1 MEIGDK
7 IKSLR
12 ISKRMT
18 QAELAGD
25 QITRNMLSLVE
36 NGSALPSLPTIMYLS
51 ERLGV
56 PAGMFLARESEEPVY
71 RKMSD
76 MPRIKNAF
84 ESKEYRLCCDMCEN
98 LLGYEKDDE
107 ISFILARCHF
117 EIGKEEFNSGRL
129 HNTCR
134 EFDRACEYCNDTIY
148 DNGEIASAVAVYFE
162 YMLRLSPT
170 LTSDYGYEEYKG
182 NVTCLDEFCK
192 YANALKNVESGNVG
206 AVEAYLKE
214 SFGDDNG
221 FISHIKALLE
231 MADGD
236 YRSASE
242 RLKALINSSDIDC
255 RVIMYD
261 VFRNFEDCCRETGDY
276 KGAYEY
282 SVGKVELLE
291 HMLTDIN
298 I

>member
-1 MEIGDK
+1 MEIGEK

-12 ISKRMT
+12 TSKRMT

-56 PAGMFLARESEEPVY
+56 PAGIFLAREDEEAIY

-76 MPRIKNAF
+76 MPKIKSAF
-84 ESKEYRLCCDMCEN
+84 VAKEYRLCRDMCEN
-98 LLGYEKDDE
+98 LLGYENDDE
-107 ISFILARCHF
+107 ILFILAKCHF
-117 EIGKEEFNSGRL
+117 EIGREEFNSGRL
-129 HNTCR
+129 HNSCR
-134 EFDRACEYCNDTIY
+134 EFDLACTYCNDTIY
-148 DNGEIASAVAVYFE
+148 DNGEIASAVSIYFE

-170 LTSDYGYEEYKG
+170 LTSDHAFERKP
-182 NVTCLDEFCK
+182 NEFYSFDDFGR
-192 YANALKNVESGNVG
+192 YAKALIGVESGDISAAKTYIEGVTSVEVG
-206 AVEAYLKE
+206 FVT
-214 SFGDDNG
+214 
-221 FISHIKALLE
+221 HIKALLE
-231 MADGD
+231 MLNGD
-236 YRSASE
+236 YVSAFNK
-242 RLKALINSSDIDC
+242 LNALINSNDIDC

-261 VFRNFEDCCRETGDY
+261 VFRNFEDCCREIGDY
-276 KGAYEY
+276 KSAYEY

-291 HMLTDIN
+291 HMLTETN